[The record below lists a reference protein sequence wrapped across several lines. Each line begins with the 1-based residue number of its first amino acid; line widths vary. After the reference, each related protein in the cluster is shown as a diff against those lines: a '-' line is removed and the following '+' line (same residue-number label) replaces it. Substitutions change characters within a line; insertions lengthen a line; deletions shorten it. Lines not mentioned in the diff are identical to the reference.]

1 MSLDRSIHKVYRKV
15 LDRIDT
21 VKYGPQKAKGPAWR
35 MREAAEEVRVP
46 VLLNIK
52 GRMRGGRGKRGRKYG
67 AWRV

>member
-52 GRMRGGRGKRGRKYG
+52 GRM
-67 AWRV
+67 